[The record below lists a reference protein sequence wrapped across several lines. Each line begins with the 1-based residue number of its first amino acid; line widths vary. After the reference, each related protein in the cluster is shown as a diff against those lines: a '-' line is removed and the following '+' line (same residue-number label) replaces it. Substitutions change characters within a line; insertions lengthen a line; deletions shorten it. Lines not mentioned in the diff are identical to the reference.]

1 VTTLNQGKYT
11 AGIDGVKMTRGRK
24 GRNDK
29 LKLSLLKDIN
39 ISKKPSPFRWV
50 YIPKSKKME
59 AKPSSFGKK
68 RPLGIPTLSD
78 RINQDILR
86 TTLEPIT
93 EYHASDNSYGFRPKR
108 SCHDAIEHLFNKL
121 SQRGS
126 KQWVLEGDIRGCF
139 DNISHEH
146 ILQTL
151 KAWDVRESIINIIER
166 MLKSKVLLK
175 DITLDTDTGTP
186 QDFLYGCQVKN

>member
-11 AGIDGVKMTRGRK
+11 AGVDGVKMIRGRK
-24 GRNDK
+24 GKNEQQR
-29 LKLSLLKDIN
+29 LSLLKDIN
-39 ISKKPSPFRWV
+39 ISRKPSPIRRV
-50 YIPKSKKME
+50 YIPKSN
-59 AKPSSFGKK
+59 GKK
-68 RPLGIPTLSD
+68 RPLGIPTLTD

-86 TTLEPIT
+86 TALEPIT

-121 SQRGS
+121 SKKGS

-146 ILQTL
+146 ILKTL
-151 KAWDVRESIINIIER
+151 KSADRLS
-166 MLKSKVLLK
+166 LSAGK
-175 DITLDTDTGTP
+175 
-186 QDFLYGCQVKN
+186 